1 MSQSP
6 RQSVSTRILLI
17 DDESSFRKALS
28 TFLSKYPEFE
38 VLEARDGKEGYRLA
52 LEMRP
57 DLIISEINIP
67 VLDGIELCRRIKSV
81 PQLSSLIFLILTTEK
96 SVESKVKAFEHG
108 ADDYIEKTT
117 SAVLLTSK
125 IQAFLRIK
133 QLQNELQ
140 IEKDKLF
147 HANGILE
154 RNFSELTAIL
164 LRGIDL
170 RLPGAADRA
179 ETARKI
185 AEHICVK
192 LNQPEDIKHKI
203 VFGAQ
208 LHEIG
213 KIALP
218 DHVADKTI
226 DTVGPSEKALFQQY
240 PVIGSSIISGISGFK
255 AATDSIL
262 RQLENYDGSGT
273 PDGLIAEEIFI
284 GGRILRAIVYQ
295 EDMFRRGY
303 PRDEIVERI
312 RLSANKIIAPSIAT
326 YLAEYIIESDREF
339 SSTRCKLPVEELQA
353 GMVIV
358 EDVFASSGVKLIP
371 KGIKLQE
378 HMLQVLMERNNRDP
392 IIGGVYVQ
400 K

>member
-1 MSQSP
+1 MSQP
-6 RQSVSTRILLI
+6 PQQSVSTRILLI
-17 DDESSFRKALS
+17 DDEPTFRKALS

-38 VLEARDGKEGYRLA
+38 VFEARDGKEGYRLA
-52 LEMRP
+52 LEVRP

-67 VLDGIELCRRIKSV
+67 VLDGIELCRRIKGI
-81 PQLSSLIFLILTTEK
+81 PQLSSLIFLILTAEK
-96 SVESKVKAFEHG
+96 SVDSKVKAFEHG

-117 SAVLLTSK
+117 SSVLLTSK

-133 QLQNELQ
+133 QLQNDLQ

-147 HANGILE
+147 HANEILE

-185 AEHICVK
+185 AEHVCTK
-192 LNQPEDIKHKI
+192 LNLTEDIKQKI

-218 DHVADKTI
+218 DHVADKTL

-273 PDGLIAEEIFI
+273 PDGLIAEEIFM
-284 GGRILRAIVYQ
+284 GGRILRAIVFQ

-303 PRDEIVERI
+303 PRNEIVERI
-312 RLSANKIIAPSIAT
+312 RLSANKVIAPSIAT
-326 YLAEYIIESDREF
+326 YLAEFIIEGERDF
-339 SSTRCKLPVEELQA
+339 SNTRHKLRVEELQA

-358 EDVFASSGVKLIP
+358 EDVFASTGVKLIP
-371 KGIKLQE
+371 KGVRLNE